1 MGQKVH
7 PVGFRLGFTKEWQAK
22 WYADKEYATLLFQDL
37 QLRKVL
43 QRRARESGIARVDI
57 ERTGSEVF
65 VTVFSARPGILIGR
79 GGQNVEALRRELEL
93 VAKER
98 VRLTIREVDQP
109 EMVAA
114 LVAFNIAER
123 LEARVPY
130 RRVMKQAS
138 FRTMQAGAQ
147 GVKIRVGGRLGGA
160 EIARSQTVHE
170 GRMPLH
176 TLRADIDYGFTEART
191 IMGRIGVK
199 VWVYRGEI
207 LPEARRRSATTETS
221 QVS

>member
-1 MGQKVH
+1 LGQKVH

-22 WYADKEYATLLFQDL
+22 WYAKKDYARLLFQDL

-43 QRRARESGIARVDI
+43 QRRSRESGIARVEI
-57 ERTGSEVF
+57 ERTGSEVL

-93 VAKER
+93 VAKDR

-109 EMVAA
+109 ELVAA
-114 LVAFNIAER
+114 LIAFNVAER
-123 LEARVPY
+123 LESRVPY
-130 RRVMKQAS
+130 RRVMKQAT

-160 EIARSQTVHE
+160 EIARTQTVHE

-191 IMGRIGVK
+191 LMGRIGVK
-199 VWVYRGEI
+199 VWVFRGEI
-207 LPEARRRSATTETS
+207 LPEARRPDVTTETS
-221 QVS
+221 EVS

>member
-1 MGQKVH
+1 LGQKVH
-7 PVGFRLGFTKEWQAK
+7 PVGFRLGVTKEWSAK
-22 WYADKEYATLLFQDL
+22 WYAGKGYADTLQQDFK
-37 QLRKVL
+37 LRKVL
-43 QRRARESGIARVDI
+43 QKRARECGIARVDI
-57 ERTGSEVF
+57 ERTGSEIY

-79 GGQNVEALRRELEL
+79 GGQNVESLRQELEKL
-93 VAKER
+93 AGER

-109 EMVAA
+109 ETVAA

-123 LEARVPY
+123 LESRVPY

-138 FRTMQAGAQ
+138 FRTLQAGAQ
-147 GVKIRVGGRLGGA
+147 GIKIRVAGRLGGA

-176 TLRADIDYGFTEART
+176 TLRADIDYGFTEAHT
-191 IMGRIGVK
+191 IMGRIGIK
-199 VWVYRGEI
+199 VWVYKGDI

-221 QVS
+221 EVS

>member
-1 MGQKVH
+1 LGQKVH

-22 WYADKEYATLLFQDL
+22 WYAGKEYGTLLYQDL

-43 QRRARESGIARVDI
+43 QRRARESGIARVEI

-79 GGQNVEALRRELEL
+79 GGQNVEALRRELEQ

-109 EMVAA
+109 ETVAA

-207 LPEARRRSATTETS
+207 LPEARRRSVTTEAS

>member
-79 GGQNVEALRRELEL
+79 GGQNVEALRRELET

>member
-1 MGQKVH
+1 LGQKVH

-79 GGQNVEALRRELEL
+79 GGQNVEALRRELET

-109 EMVAA
+109 EMVAV
-114 LVAFNIAER
+114 LVAFNVAER

>member
-1 MGQKVH
+1 
-7 PVGFRLGFTKEWQAK
+7 
-22 WYADKEYATLLFQDL
+22 
-37 QLRKVL
+37 VL
-43 QRRARESGIARVDI
+43 QKRARECGIARVDI
-57 ERTGSEVF
+57 ERTGSEIY

-79 GGQNVEALRRELEL
+79 GGSNVEALRQELEKL
-93 VAKER
+93 AGER

-123 LEARVPY
+123 LESRVPY

-138 FRTMQAGAQ
+138 FRTLQAGAQ
-147 GVKIRVGGRLGGA
+147 GIKIRVAGRLGGA

-176 TLRADIDYGFTEART
+176 TLRADIDYGVAEAHT
-191 IMGRIGVK
+191 IMGRIGIK
-199 VWVYRGEI
+199 VWVYRGDI

-221 QVS
+221 EVS

>member
-22 WYADKEYATLLFQDL
+22 WYAKKDYSRLLFQDL

-43 QRRARESGIARVDI
+43 QRRARESGIARVEI
-57 ERTGSEVF
+57 ERTGSEVL

-79 GGQNVEALRRELEL
+79 GGQNVESLRRELEQ

-109 EMVAA
+109 ELVAA
-114 LVAFNIAER
+114 LVAFNVAER
-123 LEARVPY
+123 LESRVPY

-207 LPEARRRSATTETS
+207 LPEARRRSVTTETS

>member
-1 MGQKVH
+1 LGQKVH

-22 WYADKEYATLLFQDL
+22 WYAKKDYARLLFQDL

-43 QRRARESGIARVDI
+43 QRRSRESGIARVEI
-57 ERTGSEVF
+57 ERTGSEVL

-93 VAKER
+93 VAKDR

-109 EMVAA
+109 ELVAA
-114 LVAFNIAER
+114 LIAFNVAER
-123 LEARVPY
+123 LESRVPY
-130 RRVMKQAS
+130 RRVMKQAT

-160 EIARSQTVHE
+160 EIARTQTVHE

-191 IMGRIGVK
+191 LMGRIGVK
-199 VWVYRGEI
+199 VWVFRGEI
-207 LPEARRRSATTETS
+207 LPEARRPDVTTQTS
-221 QVS
+221 EVS

>member
-1 MGQKVH
+1 LGQKVH
-7 PVGFRLGFTKEWQAK
+7 PIGFRLGFTKEWQAK
-22 WYADKEYATLLFQDL
+22 WYANKDYGKLLYQDM

-79 GGQNVEALRRELEL
+79 GGQNVESLRRELEQ

>member
-22 WYADKEYATLLFQDL
+22 WYANKDYGKLLFQDL

-65 VTVFSARPGILIGR
+65 VTVYSARPGILIGR
-79 GGQNVEALRRELEL
+79 GGQNVESLRRELEA
-93 VAKER
+93 VARER

-109 EMVAA
+109 ELVAA
-114 LVAFNIAER
+114 LVAFNVAER

>member
-1 MGQKVH
+1 LGQKVH

-22 WYADKEYATLLFQDL
+22 WYAKKDYARLLFQDL

-43 QRRARESGIARVDI
+43 QRRSRESGIARVEI
-57 ERTGSEVF
+57 ERTGSEVL

-79 GGQNVEALRRELEL
+79 GGQNVEALRRELEM
-93 VAKER
+93 VAKDR

-114 LVAFNIAER
+114 LVAYNVAER
-123 LEARVPY
+123 LESRVPY

-160 EIARSQTVHE
+160 EIARTQTVHE

>member
-7 PVGFRLGFTKEWQAK
+7 PIGFRLGFTKEWQAK
-22 WYADKEYATLLFQDL
+22 WYANKDYGKLLYQDM

-79 GGQNVEALRRELEL
+79 GGQNVESLRRELEQ

>member
-7 PVGFRLGFTKEWQAK
+7 PIGFRLGVTKEWQAK
-22 WYADKEYATLLFQDL
+22 WYANKEYGKLLYQDM

-43 QRRARESGIARVDI
+43 QRRSRESGIARVDI

-65 VTVFSARPGILIGR
+65 VTVFSARPGILIGH
-79 GGQNVEALRRELEL
+79 GGQNVESLRRELEQ

-114 LVAFNIAER
+114 LVAYNIAER

>member
-79 GGQNVEALRRELEL
+79 GGQNVEALRRELET

-109 EMVAA
+109 EMVAV
-114 LVAFNIAER
+114 LVAFNVAER

>member
-79 GGQNVEALRRELEL
+79 GGQNVEALRRELEQ

-114 LVAFNIAER
+114 LVAFNVAER

>member
-7 PVGFRLGFTKEWQAK
+7 PVGFRLGITKGWQAK
-22 WYADKEYATLLFQDL
+22 WYAGKEYGTLLLQDL

-43 QRRARESGIARVDI
+43 QRRARECGIARVEI

-79 GGQNVEALRRELEL
+79 GGQNVEALRRELEQ

-109 EMVAA
+109 ELVAA
-114 LVAFNIAER
+114 LVAFNVAER

>member
-1 MGQKVH
+1 LGQKVH

-22 WYADKEYATLLFQDL
+22 WYADKGYDLLLIQDL
-37 QLRKVL
+37 RLRKVL
-43 QRRARESGIARVDI
+43 QRRARECGIARVEI

-79 GGQNVEALRRELEL
+79 GGQNVEALRRELER

-123 LEARVPY
+123 LESRVPY
-130 RRVMKQAS
+130 RRVIKQAT

>member
-1 MGQKVH
+1 LGQKVH

-22 WYADKEYATLLFQDL
+22 WYAGKEYGTLLYQDL

-43 QRRARESGIARVDI
+43 QRRARESGIARVEI

-79 GGQNVEALRRELEL
+79 GGQNVEALRRELEQ

-109 EMVAA
+109 ETVAA

-138 FRTMQAGAQ
+138 FRTM
-147 GVKIRVGGRLGGA
+147 
-160 EIARSQTVHE
+160 
-170 GRMPLH
+170 
-176 TLRADIDYGFTEART
+176 
-191 IMGRIGVK
+191 
-199 VWVYRGEI
+199 
-207 LPEARRRSATTETS
+207 
-221 QVS
+221 

>member
-7 PVGFRLGFTKEWQAK
+7 PVGFRLGVTKEWSAK
-22 WYADKEYATLLFQDL
+22 WYVGKGYAATLQQDL
-37 QLRKVL
+37 KLRKVL
-43 QRRARESGIARVDI
+43 QRRARECGIARVDI
-57 ERTGSEVF
+57 ERTGSEIY

-79 GGQNVEALRRELEL
+79 GGQNVEALRQELEGL
-93 VAKER
+93 AKER

-123 LEARVPY
+123 LESRVPY

-138 FRTMQAGAQ
+138 FRTLQAGAQ
-147 GVKIRVGGRLGGA
+147 GIKIRVAGRLGGA
-160 EIARSQTVHE
+160 EIAREQTVHE

-176 TLRADIDYGFTEART
+176 TLRADIDYGTAEAHT
-191 IMGRIGVK
+191 IMGRIGIK
-199 VWVYRGEI
+199 VWVYRGDI

-221 QVS
+221 EVS